1 MANLQFQTNSPI
13 EPEKLMSYI
22 TDFENYQKFF
32 PHQIK
37 SIKILDRQDNEIT
50 TEETIIFSTLIKSAF
65 TQKSHHKLVSDKELF
80 TEIIEGPAKGSMI
93 KIVCTKDDQGSQ
105 IKFDVDMIEYDL
117 DFHNQF
123 YHSGYLIDTD
133 IPEEKARQFIKKHES
148 TFDTLSD
155 EFIKKINYFKK

>member
-37 SIKILDRQDNEIT
+37 SVKILDRQNNETI

-65 TQKSHHKLVSDKELF
+65 TQKSHHKLISDKELF
-80 TEIIEGPAKGSMI
+80 TEIIAGPAKGSMI
-93 KIVCTKDDQGSQ
+93 KIICAKNDQGSQ
-105 IKFDVDMIEYDL
+105 IKFDVDMKL
-117 DFHNQF
+117 
-123 YHSGYLIDTD
+123 SL
-133 IPEEKARQFIKKHES
+133 KAKFLGMFIKK
-148 TFDTLSD
+148 LYKRYL
-155 EFIKKINYFKK
+155 IAIIYKINAREYEK

>member
-1 MANLQFQTNSPI
+1 MANLQFQTNSPV
-13 EPEKLMSYI
+13 ESEKLMSYI
-22 TDFENYQKFF
+22 TDFESYQKFF

-105 IKFDVDMIEYDL
+105 IKFDVDL
-117 DFHNQF
+117 KL
-123 YHSGYLIDTD
+123 SL
-133 IPEEKARQFIKKHES
+133 KAKFLKPFIKKLYKRYLIAIVYKISAHEY
-148 TFDTLSD
+148 
-155 EFIKKINYFKK
+155 EK

>member
-37 SIKILDRQDNEIT
+37 SVKILDRQNNETI

-65 TQKSHHKLVSDKELF
+65 VQKSHHKLISDKELF
-80 TEIIEGPAKGSMI
+80 TEIIAGPAKGSMI
-93 KIVCTKDDQGSQ
+93 KIICAKNDQGSQ
-105 IKFDVDMIEYDL
+105 IKFDVDL
-117 DFHNQF
+117 KL
-123 YHSGYLIDTD
+123 SL
-133 IPEEKARQFIKKHES
+133 KAKFLGIFIKK
-148 TFDTLSD
+148 LYKRYL
-155 EFIKKINYFKK
+155 IAIIYKISAREYEK

>member
-13 EPEKLMSYI
+13 ESEKLMSYI
-22 TDFENYQKFF
+22 TDFESYQKFF

-105 IKFDVDMIEYDL
+105 IKFDVDL
-117 DFHNQF
+117 KL
-123 YHSGYLIDTD
+123 SL
-133 IPEEKARQFIKKHES
+133 KAKFLKPFIKK
-148 TFDTLSD
+148 LYKRYLVA
-155 EFIKKINYFKK
+155 IIYKISAREYEK